1 MPFLYRIMAMVF
13 VLAPIFV
20 APASAQAPERRFA
33 LVIGNSE
40 YKAGRLPTAANDA
53 GLIAETLRTAGF
65 DVAGARDLD
74 QDTLRRSIRE
84 FLDKVSAAGPEAV
97 SFIYLA
103 GYGLQFEGENYMVPI
118 DATIARDEDI
128 PIEAIRISDFLRP
141 LAGSPGGVKLVVID
155 AARQHPY
162 TPTGPQL
169 ASGLAL
175 ADPDPGMLVAFNTAP
190 GSVAPIENG
199 PYGAFAQAL
208 AEMIGTGGL
217 GLDDVFARLR
227 LRVNETTGGV
237 AVPWYASKIAQPFL
251 LTEAT
256 PDAPPPPQQ
265 VASTLALQS
274 QPIQQFRDDQ
284 EAYMAAL
291 ERDTIAGYEEFIA
304 AFPNSP
310 HVRRFR
316 ALIAV
321 RREAIMWRRVLS
333 INTREA
339 YWSYLERYPQGAHAA
354 DCERRLTRLAA
365 EWDPPQ
371 GFVPMA
377 FADVAPPPPDEV
389 VYLTQP
395 EIVFNDPVFVA
406 PPPVPVFFCPPR
418 PREFVALVRAPPPPP
433 VGAFFLPAPTVTFF
447 SGPRPWVR
455 PPVFV
460 APPPRPVIQQIT
472 INNTTII
479 NQRPGG
485 AAPMSPALPG
495 TVVARINTGA
505 LRAPP
510 PAPPVVPSLH
520 NASLQHPGV
529 SVLGTQVAL
538 PPRVHAATAPG
549 THVPTIPGAHPTVPN
564 TAVTT
569 PGLPPR
575 PGLPGGAHAPV
586 PNTAATTPGVPLG
599 PGAPGGAR
607 PPVPNTAVTTPG
619 VPPGPGLPGG
629 ARPPVP
635 NTAVTTP
642 GVPPGPGLPGGT
654 RPPTPATA
662 TTTPGI
668 PPVPGLPGGAHPSAP
683 TTATTTPG
691 GAHPPGGPGP
701 ALAPGGTPPHVAAPS
716 PPAHVAPP
724 PPPAPHVAAPSPPA
738 HVAPPPPPA
747 PHVAAPPPP
756 AHMAP
761 PPPPVPHVA
770 APPPAHVAPPPPP
783 PAMHAA
789 PPPPPPRAAPPPPVA
804 HAPPAAAGG
813 RRCVV
818 ENGREV
824 CR

>member
-1 MPFLYRIMAMVF
+1 
-13 VLAPIFV
+13 
-20 APASAQAPERRFA
+20 
-33 LVIGNSE
+33 
-40 YKAGRLPTAANDA
+40 
-53 GLIAETLRTAGF
+53 
-65 DVAGARDLD
+65 
-74 QDTLRRSIRE
+74 
-84 FLDKVSAAGPEAV
+84 
-97 SFIYLA
+97 
-103 GYGLQFEGENYMVPI
+103 
-118 DATIARDEDI
+118 
-128 PIEAIRISDFLRP
+128 
-141 LAGSPGGVKLVVID
+141 
-155 AARQHPY
+155 
-162 TPTGPQL
+162 
-169 ASGLAL
+169 
-175 ADPDPGMLVAFNTAP
+175 MLVAFNTAP

-510 PAPPVVPSLH
+510 WGFV
-520 NASLQHPGV
+520 
-529 SVLGTQVAL
+529 
-538 PPRVHAATAPG
+538 R
-549 THVPTIPGAHPTVPN
+549 
-564 TAVTT
+564 
-569 PGLPPR
+569 
-575 PGLPGGAHAPV
+575 
-586 PNTAATTPGVPLG
+586 
-599 PGAPGGAR
+599 
-607 PPVPNTAVTTPG
+607 
-619 VPPGPGLPGG
+619 
-629 ARPPVP
+629 
-635 NTAVTTP
+635 
-642 GVPPGPGLPGGT
+642 
-654 RPPTPATA
+654 
-662 TTTPGI
+662 
-668 PPVPGLPGGAHPSAP
+668 
-683 TTATTTPG
+683 
-691 GAHPPGGPGP
+691 
-701 ALAPGGTPPHVAAPS
+701 
-716 PPAHVAPP
+716 
-724 PPPAPHVAAPSPPA
+724 
-738 HVAPPPPPA
+738 
-747 PHVAAPPPP
+747 
-756 AHMAP
+756 
-761 PPPPVPHVA
+761 
-770 APPPAHVAPPPPP
+770 
-783 PAMHAA
+783 
-789 PPPPPPRAAPPPPVA
+789 
-804 HAPPAAAGG
+804 AAAGAAG
-813 RRCVV
+813 RAVSSQCLAAASRRQRARHAGGIAAAGARGNSSGHSCADHPRRSSDGAEHGGNDSRLAASSGTPRRCACAGA
-818 ENGREV
+818 EHGCDDARRSTWSGRARWCASAGTEHGCDDARRSPWSGPARRCASAGTEHGCDDARRSPRSRPARRYASADAGHGDDDPRHTACSGPARRRASV
-824 CR
+824 GADHGHDDSRRCASSGRSGASARSWRDAAPCGGPVSAGSCGASAAACAPCCGAVAAGSCGASAAACAPCCGAAAAGSYGASAAACAPRCGAAASPCGAAAASPGHACRAATSAAPRRSASAGRSCAPGCGRGKEMRR